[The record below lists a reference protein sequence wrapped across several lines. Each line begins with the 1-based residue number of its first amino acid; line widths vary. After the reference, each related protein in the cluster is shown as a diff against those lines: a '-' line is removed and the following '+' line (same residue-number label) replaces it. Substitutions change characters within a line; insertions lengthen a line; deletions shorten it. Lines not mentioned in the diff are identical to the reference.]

1 MAAVARTGGSVART
15 VVVVV
20 LVLAVVVVAADRVAA
35 AVAGWRAGA
44 ALQSALKTPSR
55 PSVTVA
61 GFPFLTQVLSGV
73 YDEVR
78 VSATDVPTD
87 TVTVASLTATLHG
100 VRLAGSSAVT
110 ADSAVGLALLGWSEL
125 AAAARLP
132 GLELSAGSQPDQ
144 VRVSRTVTVLGLSL
158 PLSGLATV
166 TVVDGGVKVTAM
178 SLDVG
183 GASLGS
189 LLPAQLLPMLSFTV
203 PVSGLPGG
211 VQLMSVTSSEPGL
224 ELAFTGTNVTFTPP
238 PA

>member
-1 MAAVARTGGSVART
+1 MASAARTGGSVVRT

-20 LVLAVVVVAADRVAA
+20 LVVAAVVVAADRVAA

-87 TVTVASLTATLHG
+87 TVTVSSLTATLSG
-100 VRLAGSSAVT
+100 VRLEGSSAVT
-110 ADSAVGLALLGWSEL
+110 AGSAVGLAMLGWPEL

-132 GLELSAGSQPDQ
+132 GLELSAGPQPDQ
-144 VRVSRTVTVLGLSL
+144 VRVSRTVTVLGVSL

-166 TVVDGGVKVTAM
+166 SVVNGGVKVTAT

-211 VQLMSVTSSEPGL
+211 VQLISVTSSEPGL
-224 ELAFTGTNVTFTPP
+224 ELAFTGTNVTFATPP
-238 PA
+238 A